1 MSSIE
6 QVLAVFGKYDT
17 GNRGMV
23 PYRMVANILSDL
35 GAGEATSSC
44 QNRFSG
50 QANIDKFDFIQWW
63 NKYQQSGSG
72 GGAATAEKIFVS
84 MLGSTEAEANI
95 KQFASAV
102 EKLGY
107 DWDAQ
112 MLRDVFDRIDRSGD
126 GQIDIDEFKQGVQLV
141 AATQIFKEMDV
152 DSSGEIELIEF
163 LQAAQKISGTDYN
176 KNEAVSVFKEVDADN
191 SGALDLLEFLDAMN
205 TMMNTGAGGLYALG
219 FQQEL
224 SSKMGNLRQAL
235 AKAEARMKGLESSLG
250 EREADKAK
258 AEEENAKQKET
269 ARIKQ
274 EEYNRIKGEYD
285 QSADSLQSLKGKM
298 GPMRSQLEESMQE
311 YGSKRAELDEAFQEQ
326 EYDKLHPLSDEL
338 LSLKMTIANLESK
351 LGINQEE
358 HDALM
363 DKFTALGASHGVT
376 AEELANL
383 HQGVESAEARL
394 QRAMAAHADDLEA
407 WKATS
412 SEYKALKKDLLQCQV
427 KEKKAQICD
436 TLGKLNKYLSQHR
449 RATKRIKQL
458 CEEFQAAEDE
468 DDFETTGACG
478 DKLVAAQAALDEAD
492 VKRQDLGEELKK
504 LRAALAEEK
513 RGLAQ
518 LGY

>member
-1 MSSIE
+1 MSIE
-6 QVLAVFGKYDT
+6 RVLEVFGRYDSS
-17 GNRGMV
+17 NRGMV
-23 PYRMVANILSDL
+23 PYRALPNMLTDL
-35 GAGEATSSC
+35 GAGEATRSAQSK
-44 QNRFSG
+44 FSG
-50 QANIDKFDFIQWW
+50 QANVDKFDFIQWW
-63 NKYQQSGSG
+63 NQYKSSGSG

-84 MLGSTEAEANI
+84 MLGSLEAEANI

-112 MLRDVFDRIDRSGD
+112 MLRDVFDRIDNSGD
-126 GQIDIDEFKQGVQLV
+126 GMIDISEFKQGIQLV

-152 DSSGEIELIEF
+152 DNSGQIELIEF
-163 LQAAQKISGTDYN
+163 LQAAQKVGGTDYN
-176 KNEAVSVFKEVDADN
+176 KNEAMSTFKEVDIDN

-205 TMMNTGAGGLYALG
+205 TMMNTGQGGLGRLG

-224 SSKMGNLRQAL
+224 ASKMGNLRQAL
-235 AKAEARMKGLESSLG
+235 TKAENRMKGLEASLG

-258 AEEENAKQKET
+258 AGEENAKAKEQ
-269 ARIKQ
+269 ARVKQ
-274 EEYNRIKGEYD
+274 EEYNRLKGDYD
-285 QSADSLQSLKGKM
+285 THAEDLKSLKGKM
-298 GPMRSQLEESMQE
+298 GPMRTQLEESMQE
-311 YGSKRAELDEAFQEQ
+311 YGAKRAELDEAFQEQ

-338 LSLKMTIANLESK
+338 LSLKRTIADLEAK

-383 HQGVESAEARL
+383 HAGVESAEARMAA
-394 QRAMAAHADDLEA
+394 AMAAHADDLEA

-449 RATKRIKQL
+449 RATKRIKEL
-458 CEEFQAAEDE
+458 CEMFQAAEDE
-468 DDFETTGACG
+468 DDFVTTGDIG

-492 VKRQDLGEELKK
+492 LQRQNLGEELKK

>member
-1 MSSIE
+1 MSIE
-6 QVLAVFGKYDT
+6 QVLAAFGRYDT
-17 GNRGMV
+17 SNRGMI
-23 PYRMVANILSDL
+23 PFRALPNLLADL
-35 GAGEATSSC
+35 GAQEATNSAKSK
-44 QNRFSG
+44 FSG
-50 QANIDKFDFIQWW
+50 QANVDKFDFIGWW
-63 NKYQQSGSG
+63 NQYKSSGSG
-72 GGAATAEKIFVS
+72 GGAATAEKIFVQ
-84 MLGSTEAEANI
+84 MLGSLEAEANI

-112 MLRDVFDRIDRSGD
+112 MLRDVFDRIDHSGD
-126 GQIDIDEFKQGVQLV
+126 GMIDIGEFKQGIQLV

-152 DSSGEIELIEF
+152 DSSGEIELVEF
-163 LQAAQKISGTDYN
+163 LQAAQKIGGTDYN
-176 KNEAVSVFKEVDADN
+176 RKQASDTFKEVDIDN

-205 TMMNTGAGGLYALG
+205 TMMNTGQGGLGALG

-235 AKAEARMKGLESSLG
+235 AKAEARMKGLEASLG
-250 EREADKAK
+250 DREAEKAK
-258 AEEENAKQKET
+258 AEEENAKAKES
-269 ARIKQ
+269 ARVKQ
-274 EEYNRIKGEYD
+274 EEYNRLKGDYD
-285 QSADSLQSLKGKM
+285 VHAEDLKSLKGKM
-298 GPMRSQLEESMQE
+298 GPMRTQLEESMQE
-311 YGSKRAELDEAFQEQ
+311 YGAKRAELDEAFQEQ

-338 LSLKMTIANLESK
+338 LVLKRQIADLEAK
-351 LGINQEE
+351 LGIDQEE

-383 HQGVESAEARL
+383 HAGVESAEARMAA
-394 QRAMAAHADDLEA
+394 AMAAHADDLEA

-436 TLGKLNKYLSQHR
+436 TLGKLNKFLSQHR
-449 RATKRIKQL
+449 RATKRIKEL
-458 CEEFQAAEDE
+458 CEQFQAAEDE
-468 DDFETTGACG
+468 DDFVTTGDCG
-478 DKLVAAQAALDEAD
+478 DKLVACQAALDEAD
-492 VKRQDLGEELKK
+492 MMRQDLGEELKK